1 LKDILDIFDFKKEDF
16 REKQLDVLFSMLSKE
31 EKKVFN
37 LLKLSSDALTA
48 TQIYDYYI
56 DKIIN
61 ENPDLKSKV
70 EELESLIRFRKN
82 KKPLEVKADFA
93 RKNSIMVPTNRTVT
107 RVLENLKEAGFVVKR
122 NTSNKKAKAY
132 YCLTPNLKLVLGE
145 NDPELIKKKEIELI
159 KTKVKQMKSL
169 IQDKNEK

>member
-1 LKDILDIFDFKKEDF
+1 LKDILDIFEFKKEDF
-16 REKQLDVLFSMLSKE
+16 REKQLDVLFSMLSNE

-37 LLKLSSDALTA
+37 LIKLSSDALTA

-61 ENPDLKSKV
+61 ENPDLKAKI
-70 EELESLIRFRKN
+70 EELESLIRFRKK

-93 RKNSIMVPTNRTVT
+93 RKNSVMVPTNRTVT

-132 YCLTPNLKLVLGE
+132 YCIVPNLKILLEE
-145 NDPELIKKKEIELI
+145 NDPEILKKREIDMMKNKLKQIKEVIDKKR
-159 KTKVKQMKSL
+159 
-169 IQDKNEK
+169 